1 MSLTNAMFV
10 GFTGIQAN
18 TVGVDTVG
26 NNLANLN
33 TTSFK
38 SQRVMFENLLYQTV
52 REGEGP
58 SATSGGTLP
67 FQVGT
72 GVGVSSL
79 QRNFAQGGLDSTGV
93 AGDLGIDGRGF
104 FIVQQPGG
112 EQAYTRDGAFH
123 LDANGTLVSTGGQP
137 LQVFAADAAGAIDTG
152 SLGDL
157 VIELGSASEPIPTSN
172 VQMEGQLDSAT
183 EVASVPAVVA
193 SDPLVTAAGTP
204 ATASTALTD
213 LVDGFGVPL
222 FVTGDDLSVGG
233 KKGGIAVAPGSFV
246 VGTTGTTLGD
256 LASHLETVLGIQTD
270 PAFDGTAGVRVGDGT
285 DAPAGALVVTSNLG
299 EINAIELDG
308 GSIVNNTSAVTSP
321 FSFTTT
327 QDAVG
332 GGLAGTSTSFSVFDS
347 LGNAVDVRL
356 RLALE
361 SKSDA
366 GTVWRFFAESN
377 GDIDLSPVLGTGTL
391 AFDATGK
398 FISAAGT
405 DLAIDRGGTG
415 AATPL
420 ALALDFQ
427 RLTAVASPDGLT
439 EFSMADQDGKP
450 AGIMTGFSIDAEGV
464 VTGQFSNADQ
474 KTLGQV
480 ALATF
485 VNNEGLVALSENL
498 YSIGPNSGAITVGAP
513 GTGSAGSI
521 RSGFLEQSNVE
532 IAREFINLISAS
544 TGISA
549 ASRVVR
555 ASDDLLQELLLLAR

>member
-1 MSLTNAMFV
+1 
-10 GFTGIQAN
+10 
-18 TVGVDTVG
+18 VDTVG

-33 TTSFK
+33 TSAFK
-38 SQRVMFENLLYQTV
+38 SQRVMFESLLYQTI

-67 FQVGT
+67 FQIGT

-79 QRNFAQGGLDSTGV
+79 QRSFAQGGLDSTGFP
-93 AGDLGIDGRGF
+93 ADLGIDGRGF
-104 FIVQQPGG
+104 FVVQEADGG
-112 EQAYTRDGAFH
+112 QAFTRDGAFR
-123 LDANGTLVSTGGQP
+123 LNAEGTMVATGGQP
-137 LQVFAADAAGAIDTG
+137 LQVFGADAAGNIDTTT
-152 SLGDL
+152 LGNL
-157 VIELGSASEPIPTSN
+157 VIELGSNSEPIPTSS
-172 VQMEGQLDSAT
+172 VQMKGQLDSAT
-183 EVASVPAVVA
+183 EVASVAGVVA
-193 SDPLVTAAGTP
+193 SNPLVTAAGTP

-222 FVTGDDLSVGG
+222 FVSGDDLTVGG
-233 KKGGIAVAPGSFV
+233 KKGGIAVEPGTFV

-270 PAFDGTAGVRVGDGT
+270 PALGGTAGVRVGDGT
-285 DAPAGALVVTSNLG
+285 DAPAGALLITSNMG
-299 EINAIELDG
+299 ETNAIELDG
-308 GSIVNNTSAVTSP
+308 GSIVNNTGAITSP
-321 FSFTTT
+321 FSFSTT
-327 QDAVG
+327 QEAIG
-332 GGLAGTSTSFSVFDS
+332 GGLSGTSTSFSVFDS

-377 GDIDLSPVLGTGTL
+377 GDSDLSPILGTGTI

-398 FISAAGT
+398 FVSATGT
-405 DLAIDRGGTG
+405 DLTIDRAGTG

-420 ALALDFQ
+420 PFALDFQ
-427 RLTAVASPDGLT
+427 GLTAVASPDGLT

-450 AGIMTGFSIDAEGV
+450 AGIMTGFSIDDQGV

-474 KTLGQV
+474 KVLGQV

-498 YSIGPNSGAITVGAP
+498 FSIGPNSGAITIDAP
-513 GTGSAGSI
+513 GSGSAGSI

-532 IAREFINLISAS
+532 IAREFIDLISAS